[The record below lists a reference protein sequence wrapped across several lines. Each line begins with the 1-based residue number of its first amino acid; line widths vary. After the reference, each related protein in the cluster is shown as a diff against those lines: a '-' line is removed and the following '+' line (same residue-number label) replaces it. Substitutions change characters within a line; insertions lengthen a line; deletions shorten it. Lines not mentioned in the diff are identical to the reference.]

1 MEYSIGSRIK
11 RAWNVFFSRE
21 PPNRSGE
28 YYGTGYSYRPDRRR
42 LSRNNDQTI
51 LGAIYNRIALDAS
64 TVDIRHVK
72 LDSEN
77 QYLEDMDSE
86 LNNLF
91 NLEANIDQS
100 ARAFKHDIYLS
111 LIDEGSVA
119 IVPIETDTDPDDGSF
134 KILSARVGRIVD
146 WFPQH
151 IRVECYDERDGRRK
165 EITVSKATTAI
176 IENPFYS
183 VMNESRSIM
192 KRLSRKLALLDAI
205 DEQSGSGKLDIIIQ
219 LPYVVKTEARREQA
233 EKRRKD
239 IESQLTGSKYGIA
252 YTDGSERITQL
263 NRPVEN
269 NLMKQVEYLTS
280 MLYSQLGITQGIM
293 DGSASE
299 SEMNNYYNRTIEP
312 MVTVVVEEVK
322 RKFLTKTARTQRQS
336 VEFFRDHFKLITIS
350 QLAEL
355 SDKLSRNEIASS
367 NDMRQVIGWKPSSDP
382 RANELK
388 NKNLREPAST
398 SESNTQPISA

>member
-21 PPNRSGE
+21 PPNRSVE

-146 WFPQH
+146 WFPQLFQNDSRTNTGQAAGH
-151 IRVECYDERDGRRK
+151 TSLKQHKLLVVVDIELLELGDLAALDSTQGVVVHVDKDGQQLMGLLALVLPGLLGELLSSKDSADIERFGDIRNGVVDSATIAGDITRRFISTDESIKPVQPEDSTPDKVTTGTFWDDIVYFTREECKCKCGGRYCNGYPAEMK
-165 EITVSKATTAI
+165 E
-176 IENPFYS
+176 S
-183 VMNESRSIM
+183 VMRIADAARKHFNAPADVISALRCQRHNANEGGVANSQHMYGEAMDIRIRGVS
-192 KRLSRKLALLDAI
+192 SEALYRFI
-205 DEQSGSGKLDIIIQ
+205 
-219 LPYVVKTEARREQA
+219 
-233 EKRRKD
+233 
-239 IESQLTGSKYGIA
+239 
-252 YTDGSERITQL
+252 
-263 NRPVEN
+263 
-269 NLMKQVEYLTS
+269 
-280 MLYSQLGITQGIM
+280 
-293 DGSASE
+293 
-299 SEMNNYYNRTIEP
+299 
-312 MVTVVVEEVK
+312 
-322 RKFLTKTARTQRQS
+322 
-336 VEFFRDHFKLITIS
+336 IS
-350 QLAEL
+350 QPGVRYAYKIN
-355 SDKLSRNEIASS
+355 DTNVHFDIPKGSR
-367 NDMRQVIGWKPSSDP
+367 
-382 RANELK
+382 
-388 NKNLREPAST
+388 
-398 SESNTQPISA
+398 

>member
-21 PPNRSGE
+21 PPNRSVE

-119 IVPIETDTDPDDGSF
+119 IVPI
-134 KILSARVGRIVD
+134 
-146 WFPQH
+146 
-151 IRVECYDERDGRRK
+151 
-165 EITVSKATTAI
+165 
-176 IENPFYS
+176 
-183 VMNESRSIM
+183 
-192 KRLSRKLALLDAI
+192 
-205 DEQSGSGKLDIIIQ
+205 
-219 LPYVVKTEARREQA
+219 
-233 EKRRKD
+233 
-239 IESQLTGSKYGIA
+239 
-252 YTDGSERITQL
+252 
-263 NRPVEN
+263 
-269 NLMKQVEYLTS
+269 
-280 MLYSQLGITQGIM
+280 
-293 DGSASE
+293 
-299 SEMNNYYNRTIEP
+299 
-312 MVTVVVEEVK
+312 
-322 RKFLTKTARTQRQS
+322 
-336 VEFFRDHFKLITIS
+336 
-350 QLAEL
+350 
-355 SDKLSRNEIASS
+355 
-367 NDMRQVIGWKPSSDP
+367 
-382 RANELK
+382 
-388 NKNLREPAST
+388 
-398 SESNTQPISA
+398 